1 MKSSFNLLLPLLLLL
16 APQAVV
22 QAQFTF
28 TTNNGA
34 ITITGYTGPGG
45 VVTIPSTIN
54 FLPVTSIGG
63 WAFYSTSVTNILIPD
78 NVTNIGDGA
87 FFDCE
92 SLTNVT
98 IGNSVANISD
108 WTFAFC
114 PSLTSVCCRGN
125 APSLG
130 GGNVFYGTLA
140 TIYYLSGATNWGPMF
155 DGHPA
160 VVWNP
165 PVPFTYTTNSDGIT
179 LTITG
184 YTGSDGSVTIPSS
197 INFLPVTCIGNLA
210 FFYLTSLT
218 RSEERRVGKEWRSR
232 W

>member
-98 IGNSVANISD
+98 IGDSVTNIGD
-108 WTFAFC
+108 GTFAFC
-114 PSLTSVCCRGN
+114 SSLTSVCFRGN
-125 APSLG
+125 APSIG
-130 GGNVFYGTLA
+130 SSVFSGANNA
-140 TIYYLSGATNWGPMF
+140 TVYYLPETTGWG
-155 DGHPA
+155 
-160 VVWNP
+160 
-165 PVPFTYTTNSDGIT
+165 T
-179 LTITG
+179 
-184 YTGSDGSVTIPSS
+184 
-197 INFLPVTCIGNLA
+197 A
-210 FFYLTSLT
+210 F
-218 RSEERRVGKEWRSR
+218 
-232 W
+232 